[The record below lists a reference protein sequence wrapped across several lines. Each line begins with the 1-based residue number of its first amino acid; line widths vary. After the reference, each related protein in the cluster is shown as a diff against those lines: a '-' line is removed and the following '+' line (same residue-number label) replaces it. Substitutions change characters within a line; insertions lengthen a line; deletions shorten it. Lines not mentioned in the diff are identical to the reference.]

1 MSMNAKD
8 SEETKNKESIIK
20 LLNIIKKNNVD
31 SNLQIKLN
39 NIEKRVKSEYV
50 EKFV

>member
-8 SEETKNKESIIK
+8 SEEIKNKESIIK

-39 NIEKRVKSEYV
+39 NIEKRVK
-50 EKFV
+50 K